1 MPMAKKKRGNR
12 GRARMMRAQGY
23 ADAGASLTKRSMRDF
38 TEQSGSPARD
48 IDDNNETLRQR
59 ARQLYMGAPI
69 ATSAIRTVR
78 TNAIGEGLFPKPRPD
93 RDVLGMTQEEA
104 QTWAKHAQREFAL
117 WADDKRACD
126 ATSVNTFYEMQ
137 QLAMQSWLTS
147 GDVFAVIKRRKA
159 QAMRPYKLRLHLV
172 EADRIAT
179 PTSCANG
186 ITPAYTT
193 GENSENGNR
202 IFDGVEINSDG
213 EVVAY
218 HIRRGYPADWAG
230 DAEQFTRV
238 LAMGRKTGLPN
249 VLHVMESE
257 RPDQYRGVSYLAQVI
272 EPLLQLR
279 RYTSSELTA
288 AVVESFFTA
297 FVKVEGAY
305 DNPFN
310 ETGAGI
316 VGADGGL
323 SGIDGAAREEIS
335 HDPDEYEMGPGQVNF
350 LEPGEDIAFADPK
363 RPSSGFEAFMQAMC
377 RQVGAALE
385 IPGELLL
392 KTFNSSYSAS
402 RAALMEAW
410 KAFRMRRGWFVADF
424 CQPVWE
430 IWLSEAIALGRIDA
444 PGYFADPLI
453 RAAYLGC
460 EWVGPSQGQLD
471 PTKEIAAEVAAIEQ
485 GVTTREAAA
494 TRLNGSNWD
503 ENMDRLHHEQ
513 QRMADLVKIGATEEE
528 RNENAQEFPGR

>member
-1 MPMAKKKRGNR
+1 MTMAKPKNKHRGKA
-12 GRARMMRAQGY
+12 ARFKAQGY

-38 TEQSGSPARD
+38 KEQSGSPARD
-48 IDDNNETLRQR
+48 IDDNNETMRQR
-59 ARQLYMGAPI
+59 ARMLYMGAPI

-78 TNAIGEGLFPKPRPD
+78 TNAVGEGLFPKPRPD
-93 RDVLGMTQEEA
+93 RDVLGMSQEQA
-104 QTWAKHAQREFAL
+104 QEWSKRVQREFAL
-117 WADDKRACD
+117 WAEDKIACD
-126 ATSVNTFYEMQ
+126 ATGVNTFYEMQ
-137 QLAMQSWLTS
+137 QLAMQSWLMS
-147 GDVFAVIKRRKA
+147 GDVFAVVKHRKP
-159 QAMRPYKLRLHLV
+159 QALRPYRLRLHLV
-172 EADRIAT
+172 EADRVAT
-179 PTSCANG
+179 PTAYATG
-186 ITPAYTT
+186 LPDAYTT
-193 GENSENGNR
+193 GENSENHNK
-202 IFDGVEINSDG
+202 IFDGVEINGDG
-213 EVVAY
+213 EIVAY
-218 HIRRGYPADWAG
+218 HIRKGDPGDLTAG
-230 DAEQFTRV
+230 AVQFTRV

-305 DNPFN
+305 ENPFN
-310 ETGAGI
+310 ETGTGV
-316 VGADGGL
+316 VGADG
-323 SGIDGAAREEIS
+323 DDEEIS
-335 HDPDEYEMGPGQVNF
+335 RDPDEYEMGPGQVNF
-350 LEPGEDIAFADPK
+350 LEPGEDITFADPK

-430 IWLSEAIALGRIDA
+430 IWLSEAIAQGRIDA
-444 PGYFADPLI
+444 PGFFADPII
-453 RAAYLGC
+453 RRAYLGC

-471 PTKEIAAEVAAIEQ
+471 PTKEIAAEVAAIDA
-485 GVTTREAAA
+485 GITTREAAA
-494 TRLNGSNWD
+494 IRINGSNWD
-503 ENMDRLHHEQ
+503 ENMDRLHHEA
-513 QRMADLVKIGATEEE
+513 QRIAELESIGATETEGRTE
-528 RNENAQEFPGR
+528 DAQ